1 MKKHP
6 KISVVIPVMN
16 EEQNIKLLAQ
26 SIDKALKDFSH
37 EIIFIDDGSTD
48 DTVEQILKLKGSNI
62 QLIEFS
68 KNYGQTSALAAGIE
82 QASGEYIAT
91 IDGDLQNDPTD
102 IPVMLKKLQT
112 EGLDIVVGRRAKRK
126 DGFILRKIP
135 SICANFII
143 KKLLKVNVTD
153 SGCTLKIFKSR
164 IAKKLDLYG
173 ELHRLIPILASM
185 HGAKIQ
191 EMDVKHH
198 PRQHG
203 ASKYGTVG
211 RTFRVISDILT
222 MLFFSKYKQKPM
234 HLFGGIGVGLGLIGG
249 VICAYLLSLKLLGLT
264 IGNRPLFFIGIL
276 FITMAIQFITTG
288 FIAELL
294 IRTYF
299 AIDNKKP
306 YTVTRVYKGGKRVI
320 TENDK
325 SKNH

>member
-1 MKKHP
+1 MSNI

-16 EEQNIKLLAQ
+16 EERNIKLLVQ
-26 SIDKALKDFSH
+26 SIDAALKAFTH

-48 DTVEQILKLKGSNI
+48 NTVEQILKLKSSNI

-68 KNYGQTSALAAGIE
+68 KNYGQTSAMAAGIE

-135 SICANFII
+135 SKAANYII
-143 KKLLKVNVTD
+143 KRLLKVNVTD
-153 SGCTLKIFKSR
+153 SGCTLKVFKAR

-185 HGAKIQ
+185 HGAKIA

-198 PRQHG
+198 ARQHG
-203 ASKYGTVG
+203 ISKYGTIG
-211 RTFRVISDILT
+211 RTFRVISDIIT
-222 MLFFSKYKQKPM
+222 MLFFARYKQKPM

-249 VICAYLLSLKLLGLT
+249 IICSYLLALKLFGYT
-264 IGNRPLFFIGIL
+264 IGNRPLFFVGIL
-276 FITMAIQFITTG
+276 LITAAIQFITTG

-294 IRTYF
+294 IRTYY
-299 AIDNKKP
+299 AIDKKKP
-306 YTVTRVYKGGKRVI
+306 YTVTKVYKGGKQIIAEHETR
-320 TENDK
+320 
-325 SKNH
+325 KNH